1 MDNDRCAIDAECD
14 CIEWEGCIEGSQGVS
29 VKSSCLARWH
39 PSNNSCRA
47 SPDSRM
53 RMTSRRIWRDY
64 ATSAKDRRETA
75 AKTLF
80 KQMRDV
86 NHPLHSL
93 VPDDRQQST
102 RRSLRNG
109 NHIST
114 PKYSDSNTSL
124 NGL

>member
-1 MDNDRCAIDAECD
+1 MPSVVYLCSLNSHLD
-14 CIEWEGCIEGSQGVS
+14 CLFPRDTSEQCRNIKRGNEGWELP
-29 VKSSCLARWH
+29 KSYLPLLRKEAGE
-39 PSNNSCRA
+39 
-47 SPDSRM
+47 
-53 RMTSRRIWRDY
+53 
-64 ATSAKDRRETA
+64 DRRETA